1 MAWPRVIALTHN
13 TYDRF
18 LNDAIPIPT
27 VRLREVANNAM
38 AIDILVYLSYRLPTL
53 SRDDTAILT
62 WRDLMAQFGT
72 GSAGEFASK
81 FKDTFRQSIRRAIEA
96 YPEARVEITSEGLVM
111 RYSDP
116 VDLRRAF
123 VALPG
128 DGAKLARR
136 RGKRGSK
143 TRLGSITGHETA
155 GKIPLPKVLAKLR
168 SVATTD

>member
-1 MAWPRVIALTHN
+1 MAWPRLIALTHN

-38 AIDILVYLSYRLPTL
+38 AIDILVYLSYRLPIL
-53 SRDDTAILT
+53 SRDDTALLT

-128 DGAKLARR
+128 DATKLARR
-136 RGKRGSK
+136 KSGSR
-143 TRLGSITGHETA
+143 TY
-155 GKIPLPKVLAKLR
+155 LR
-168 SVATTD
+168 SIPGHDQQRKKCETPFGVRASPVAGSA

>member
-1 MAWPRVIALTHN
+1 MAWPRVISLTHN

-38 AIDILVYLSYRLPTL
+38 AIDILVYLSYRLPIL

-81 FKDTFRQSIRRAIEA
+81 FKDTFHQSIRRAIEA
-96 YPEARVEITSEGLVM
+96 YPEARIEITSEGLVM

-128 DGAKLARR
+128 DGAKLRK
-136 RGKRGSK
+136 GKRGSRAHL
-143 TRLGSITGHETA
+143 TSIAGHERIE
-155 GKIPLPKVLAKLR
+155 K
-168 SVATTD
+168 